1 MTVVVSDTNRPE
13 AFRVLGREPTLWI
26 SFAASLVLLLGTLGF
41 RWLDGDQ
48 AAVVVVAVNA
58 IAGAI
63 NAYTVRPVSPAIFT
77 YAVGAVVAVFAAY
90 GLEVSPETLAMLNGV
105 TVMGLGLLTRG
116 QVSPQETRIS
126 HSSEA
131 AHKPEVDAT

>member
-1 MTVVVSDTNRPE
+1 MTVVTDTNRPE
-13 AFRVLGREPTLWI
+13 TFRLFGREPTLYI
-26 SFAASLVLLLGTLGF
+26 SFFASLVLLLGTLGF

-58 IAGAI
+58 IAGAV